1 MRKATEKRKA
11 TTMAASSADTAGLFD
26 DLLSKLP
33 ATKQQL
39 IGDAVKSVFANEEEL
54 KAAVRGR
61 NIEQATSLLQEP
73 PLSLVKF
80 DASMLAGILVA
91 PPSELNYFLFLFF
104 HLEL

>member
-1 MRKATEKRKA
+1 MKVDPKA
-11 TTMAASSADTAGLFD
+11 TTMSASSADTAGLFD

-39 IGDAVKSVFANEEEL
+39 IGDAVKGVFANEEEL
-54 KAAVRGR
+54 KAAVHGSTKA
-61 NIEQATSLLQEP
+61 EATSLLQQP
-73 PLSLVKF
+73 PLSLDLF